1 MVNRRDPERTRARL
15 LAAART
21 EFWRRGFDGGRTE
34 RIARRAR
41 VNKALIRHHFGGK
54 LGLYRALLADEI
66 AGAQAALAA
75 AVGGGSEPSEK
86 LAAFV
91 TGLARVLERRPW
103 FPAILLRELMA
114 VGRRMPE
121 ELRAR
126 FFGFFGASRTILDDG
141 VASGAFRAVDPHAAH
156 IALVGCL
163 VHFALTAPLRARL
176 AAEPGSS
183 PAGPEPDA
191 YARWIVDLFLRA
203 LARDPQSSRKERS

>member
-1 MVNRRDPERTRARL
+1 MVNTRDPERTRARL

-21 EFWRRGFDGGRTE
+21 EFWRYGFEGGRTE

-54 LGLYRALLADEI
+54 LGLYRALLEVEI
-66 AGAQAALAA
+66 EAAQRDLAA
-75 AVGGGSEPSEK
+75 AVGGGSEPRAK
-86 LAAFV
+86 LAAFIG
-91 TGLARVLERRPW
+91 GLSQVLDRRPW

-114 VGRRMPE
+114 GGRRMPE
-121 ELRAR
+121 DLRSR
-126 FFGFFGASRTILDDG
+126 FFGFFGASRAILGEG

-176 AAEPGSS
+176 EAQPGS
-183 PAGPEPDA
+183 PLAGPQPDA

-203 LARDPQSSRKERS
+203 LARDPPVSRKGNP